1 MGQEDP
7 ASPMPA
13 ANAAAAARPRA
24 RIMAHLASIPRP
36 LLLDLEGQEIRVAP
50 PAAEWRGARASER
63 QRVAIERF
71 RVLVVLRL
79 TDNIAIPKLCDEI
92 GVPQRTLRAYCRQS
106 LGMSPKRY
114 IQMLRMRSARE
125 ALRIATQQKTSVTR
139 IASALG
145 FNNLGLFAV
154 EYRAL
159 FGESPSSTLRIAPGA
174 ASRSSRE
181 SLCDERPA
189 AANQI
194 GRALSDSYSIMA
206 ADQ

>member
-1 MGQEDP
+1 MCQDQ
-7 ASPMPA
+7 AT
-13 ANAAAAARPRA
+13 AN
-24 RIMAHLASIPRP
+24 IMAHLACIPRP
-36 LLLDLEGQEIRVAP
+36 FRLDLDGQEIPVAP
-50 PAAEWRGARASER
+50 PAAEWRGARTSER
-63 QRVAIERF
+63 QRVAMERF

-79 TDNIAIPKLCDEI
+79 TDNISIPKLCEDI
-92 GVPQRTLRAYCRQS
+92 GVPQRTLRAYCRLS

-114 IQMLRMRSARE
+114 IRMLRMRSARE

-145 FNNLGLFAV
+145 FSNLGLFAV

-174 ASRSSRE
+174 ASRPGDAA
-181 SLCDERPA
+181 LCDEPSA

-194 GRALSDSYSIMA
+194 GPARPDSYPDMA
-206 ADQ
+206 AD